1 MRFYTK
7 QHRHYCGIDLHA
19 RSMCLCILDQAGEVL
34 LHKNFRVNPEAF
46 LKAVANYREDPV
58 VAVRRC
64 APPATCSGDAS
75 TSRGNAPSC
84 SLTSRMPTAS
94 TICRYSRRS
103 SPTHPTGA
111 RPRDVT
117 VPGIGKI
124 LSLAILYEIHD
135 IERLKRPQEL
145 ASYSRLVSCSRE
157 SAGKVSG
164 RKSA

>member
-64 APPATCSGDAS
+64 APPATCSADAS

-124 LSLAILYEIHD
+124 LSLRTHPLSHIRMQGLRVEI
-135 IERLKRPQEL
+135 RLPAALDQLLSFRPQWHG
-145 ASYSRLVSCSRE
+145 AF
-157 SAGKVSG
+157 
-164 RKSA
+164 